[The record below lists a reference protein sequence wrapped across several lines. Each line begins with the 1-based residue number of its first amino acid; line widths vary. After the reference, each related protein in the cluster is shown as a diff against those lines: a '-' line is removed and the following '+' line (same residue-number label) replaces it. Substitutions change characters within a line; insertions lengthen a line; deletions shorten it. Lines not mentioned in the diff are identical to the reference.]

1 MAKFELKL
9 PKMGESVAEATITS
23 WLKEI
28 GDTIEADEAVLEIA
42 TDKVDSEVPSEVDGV
57 LIEKLFN
64 VDDVVQVGQTI
75 AVIETE
81 GGESVEVK
89 ATSTEPE
96 PIAEPVVPKQ
106 VAEVA
111 QTVVAAKATTE
122 PVVSTEDRFYSPL
135 VKNIAKQEGIT
146 QSELDTIPGS
156 GKDNRVTKNDIK
168 AYLDSRGSN
177 STPSSSAATT
187 QVETPK
193 TEPVVEQKSSVV
205 ESIPKAPEK
214 QTAEKPEQKTS
225 DKPVKASGDDEI
237 IEMSRMGKLISKY
250 MVESVQTS
258 AHVQSFIEADVTT
271 IWNWRKKVKDDFF
284 KREGENLTFT
294 PIFMEAVTKALKEF
308 PMMNISVQGDSI
320 IKKKAINVG
329 MAAALPDGNLI
340 VPVIKNADQLNL
352 FGMAKR
358 VNDLATR
365 ARENKLNPD
374 DIQGGT
380 YTVTNV
386 GTFGSIMGTPIINQP
401 QVGIL
406 ALGAIR
412 KVPAVIE
419 GPEGDYI
426 GIRYRMFLSH
436 SYDHRVVNGALG
448 GQFVKYV
455 KDYLE
460 AWDSNREI

>member
-23 WLKEI
+23 WLKEV

-57 LIEKLFN
+57 LVEILFA

-75 AVIETE
+75 AVIEID
-81 GGESVEVK
+81 GEDTVATAAPKGEVL
-89 ATSTEPE
+89 ASESIPE
-96 PIAEPVVPKQ
+96 PVA
-106 VAEVA
+106 VAEVTKTVTVA
-111 QTVVAAKATTE
+111 QETAA
-122 PVVSTEDRFYSPL
+122 PIVSSGDRFYSPL
-135 VKNIAKQEGIT
+135 VRNIAKQEAVT
-146 QSELDTIPGS
+146 QNELDAMPGS
-156 GKDNRVTKNDIK
+156 GKDGRVTKNDIL
-168 AYLDSRGSN
+168 AYLDSR
-177 STPSSSAATT
+177 SA
-187 QVETPK
+187 QS
-193 TEPVVEQKSSVV
+193 EPVKSVPSETAKPAAAQVNAVERKSQ
-205 ESIPKAPEK
+205 PAP
-214 QTAEKPEQKTS
+214 
-225 DKPVKASGDDEI
+225 VLASGDDEI
-237 IEMSRMGKLISKY
+237 VEMTRMGKLIAHH

-258 AHVQSFIEADVTT
+258 AHVQSFIEADVTK
-271 IWNWRKKVKDDFF
+271 IWNWRKKVKDEFF

-294 PIFMEAVTKALKEF
+294 PIFMEAVAKALRDF
-308 PMMNISVQGDSI
+308 PMMNISIQGDNI
-320 IKKKAINVG
+320 IKKKHVNLG
-329 MAAALPDGNLI
+329 MAAALADGNLI
-340 VPVIKNADQLNL
+340 VPVIKDADQLNL
-352 FGMAKR
+352 VGMTKK
-358 VNDLATR
+358 VNDLANR
-365 ARENKLNPD
+365 ARHNQLKPD

-412 KVPAVIE
+412 KVPAVVE
-419 GPEGDYI
+419 TPEGDFI

-448 GQFVKYV
+448 GQFVKAV

>member
-250 MVESVQTS
+250 MVESVKTS

>member
-23 WLKEI
+23 WLKEV
-28 GDTIEADEAVLEIA
+28 GDTIEADEAVFEIA

-57 LIEKLFN
+57 LVEKLFE

-75 AVIETE
+75 AVIEID
-81 GGESVEVK
+81 GDDDGE
-89 ATSTEPE
+89 TSSSE
-96 PIAEPVVPKQ
+96 PIAQDTVSEPVA
-106 VAEVA
+106 VAEVEK
-111 QTVVAAKATTE
+111 TVVAAQDTVA
-122 PVVSTEDRFYSPL
+122 PIVSSGDRFYSPL
-135 VKNIAKQEGIT
+135 VRNIAKQEGIS
-146 QSELDTIPGS
+146 QSELDTISGS
-156 GKDNRVTKNDIK
+156 GKDGRVTKHDILS
-168 AYLDSRGSN
+168 YVEHRGKQP
-177 STPSSSAATT
+177 TPAKAATPEAPK
-187 QVETPK
+187 VTPAQ
-193 TEPVVEQKSSVV
+193 PVVADKKQEA
-205 ESIPKAPEK
+205 AP
-214 QTAEKPEQKTS
+214 
-225 DKPVKASGDDEI
+225 VIASGDDEI
-237 IEMSRMGKLISKY
+237 IEMTRMGKLIAHH

-258 AHVQSFIEADVTT
+258 AHVQSFIEADVTK
-271 IWNWRKKVKDDFF
+271 IWNWRKKVKDEFF

-294 PIFMEAVTKALKEF
+294 PIFMEAVAKALRDF
-308 PMMNISVQGDSI
+308 PMMNISLQGDTI
-320 IKKKAINVG
+320 VKKKHVNLG

-340 VPVIKNADQLNL
+340 VPVIKDADQLNL
-352 FGMAKR
+352 VGMTKK

-365 ARENKLNPD
+365 ARDNKLKPD

-412 KVPAVIE
+412 KVPAVVE
-419 GPEGDYI
+419 TPEGDFI

-448 GQFVKYV
+448 GQFVKAV

>member
-23 WLKEI
+23 WLKEV

-57 LIEKLFN
+57 LVEKLFE

-75 AVIETE
+75 AVIEIDGDDSGSAE
-81 GGESVEVK
+81 APKSEPAKVEAVK
-89 ATSTEPE
+89 ETVA
-96 PIAEPVVPKQ
+96 

-111 QTVVAAKATTE
+111 KTVVAAKETAA
-122 PVVSTEDRFYSPL
+122 PIVNSGDRFYSPL
-135 VKNIAKQEGIT
+135 VKNMAKQEGIS
-146 QSELDTIPGS
+146 QDELDSIPGT
-156 GKDNRVTKNDIK
+156 GKDGRVTKNDMQSYIQN
-168 AYLDSRGSN
+168 RGTQSQEI
-177 STPSSSAATT
+177 ST
-187 QVETPK
+187 K
-193 TEPVVEQKSSVV
+193 TEEAPKATPAKATQPKSAPNPVV
-205 ESIPKAPEK
+205 
-214 QTAEKPEQKTS
+214 
-225 DKPVKASGDDEI
+225 ASGDDEI
-237 IEMSRMGKLISKY
+237 IEMTRMGKLIAHH

-258 AHVQSFIEADVTT
+258 AHVQSFIEADVTK
-271 IWNWRKKVKDDFF
+271 IWNWRKKVKDEFF

-294 PIFMEAVTKALKEF
+294 PIFMEAVAKALRDF

-320 IKKKAINVG
+320 IKKKHINLG

-340 VPVIKNADQLNL
+340 VPVIKDADQLNL
-352 FGMAKR
+352 VGMTKK
-358 VNDLATR
+358 VNDLAGR
-365 ARENKLNPD
+365 ARNNALKPD

-412 KVPAVIE
+412 KVPAVVE
-419 GPEGDYI
+419 TPEGDFI
-426 GIRYRMFLSH
+426 GIRYKMFMSH

-448 GQFVKYV
+448 GQFVKAV